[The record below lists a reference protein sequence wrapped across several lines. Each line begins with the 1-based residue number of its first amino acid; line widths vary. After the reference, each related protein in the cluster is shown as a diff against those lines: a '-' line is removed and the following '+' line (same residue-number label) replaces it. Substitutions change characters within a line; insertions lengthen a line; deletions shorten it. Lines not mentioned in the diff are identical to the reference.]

1 MCRVSGDSWRKN
13 IVPRE
18 TDILVDRF
26 TDTWGRAEFK
36 PPYSEQKGAIAIKM
50 RQRNFQRG
58 KFVLMQVEGKMRK
71 MQLQLVQQ
79 TRLRIPGISKQVAE
93 FRNYRIS
100 ALARF
105 LGKLLP

>member
-1 MCRVSGDSWRKN
+1 M
-13 IVPRE
+13 
-18 TDILVDRF
+18 VDRY

-58 KFVLMQVEGKMRK
+58 KSVLMQVEGKMRK
-71 MQLQLVQQ
+71 LQLQLVQQ
-79 TRLRIPGISKQVAE
+79 RRLRIPGLSKQVAE